1 MNRLDNLPEDIKKI
15 INRKVQDLH
24 IKSRRIERKKNRANN
39 RLLKH
44 KKDVREKFIDIV
56 KEKIEHQKN
65 RIKDTQE
72 KKNRKIFLQK
82 RNDSHKRLNLIIEDI
97 KKKPVASSIVETELF
112 LEIDYPFIIFTLIDG
127 DKLICIP
134 NKYDLNYNIVSK
146 NVYMIL
152 EQNGLLNLI

>member
-1 MNRLDNLPEDIKKI
+1 MNRLDNLPVDIKKI

-24 IKSRRIERKKNRANN
+24 VKERRIERKKNRANN

-44 KKDVREKFIDIV
+44 KKNVREKFIDIV
-56 KEKIEHQKN
+56 KEKIEDQKN
-65 RIKDTQE
+65 KIIDKQE
-72 KKNRKIFLQK
+72 EKNREIFLQK

-112 LEIDYPFIIFTLIDG
+112 IEIDNPFIIFTLIDG
-127 DKLICIP
+127 NKLICIP
-134 NKYDLNYNIVSK
+134 NKYDLNYKIVSK

-152 EQNGLLNLI
+152 EQQGLLNSL